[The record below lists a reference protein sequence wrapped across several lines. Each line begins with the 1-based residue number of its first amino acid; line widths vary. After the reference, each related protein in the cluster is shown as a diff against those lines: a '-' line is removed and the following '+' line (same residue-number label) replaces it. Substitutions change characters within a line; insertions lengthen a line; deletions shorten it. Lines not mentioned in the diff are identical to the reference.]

1 MRWTPAVARVFADSA
16 GEQHSVK
23 LQCLVLEVC
32 SPYSVGLIYHGERLA
47 NRGRWHLAP
56 PRIENHSE
64 RRGVTGLRQVLLID
78 DNPLQLSVREAVLR
92 KAGFQVS
99 VAATAEGALATSRS
113 LGDRLGVIVTDHL
126 MPDCSGSGL
135 VHKIR
140 RENDWLPIIVL
151 SGLAE
156 AAAEYEGLDVTF
168 RIKPIPPE
176 ELIELVR
183 SGLAQAMR
191 QRGAA

>member
-1 MRWTPAVARVFADSA
+1 MS
-16 GEQHSVK
+16 
-23 LQCLVLEVC
+23 
-32 SPYSVGLIYHGERLA
+32 
-47 NRGRWHLAP
+47 
-56 PRIENHSE
+56 
-64 RRGVTGLRQVLLID
+64 QVLLID

-99 VAATAEGALATSRS
+99 VATTAEGALAILRN

-126 MPDCSGSGL
+126 MPDCSGSKL
-135 VHKIR
+135 IQSIR
-140 RENDWLPIIVL
+140 LENDWVPVIVL

-156 AAAEYEGLDVTF
+156 AVTEYEGLNVAF
-168 RIKPIPPE
+168 RTKPIPPQ

-183 SGLAQAMR
+183 SGVAESTR